1 MKSKIAE
8 SIILALGVIIMGM
21 LLRAGINDFK
31 DKERVVSVKG
41 LAEREVKA
49 DKVVWPLIYKLLG
62 NNIPSLYN
70 QIKSQNAKILQF
82 LREKGISDDEISVN
96 PPEIIDLNADR
107 YNQNK
112 TGFRYNSTS
121 AIIVT
126 SSKVDLVRK
135 LITEQTELLKEGVVI
150 TGGDYQYNVSYEF
163 TKLND
168 IKPAMIE
175 EATKNARTTAEK
187 FARDSDSKLGKIKY
201 ASQGQFSI
209 SDRDTYTPYI
219 KKIRVVS
226 SIQYYLKK

>member
-1 MKSKIAE
+1 MKSRITEAV
-8 SIILALGVIIMGM
+8 ILSLGIIIMGM
-21 LLRAGINDFK
+21 SLRAGINDFK
-31 DKERVVSVKG
+31 DKERTVSVKG
-41 LAEREVKA
+41 LSVKEVKA

-62 NNIPSLYN
+62 NNIPSLYD
-70 QIKSQNAKILQF
+70 QIQSQNAKILQF
-82 LREKGISDDEISVN
+82 LKEKGISDEEISIN
-96 PPEIIDLNADR
+96 PPKIIDLNADR

-121 AIIVT
+121 VIIVT

-135 LITEQTELLKEGVVI
+135 LIAEQGELLKKGVVI
-150 TGGDYQYNVSYEF
+150 TGGDYQYNIAYGF
-163 TKLND
+163 TRLNE
-168 IKPAMIE
+168 IKPEMIE
-175 EATKNARTTAEK
+175 EATKNARATAEK

-209 SDRDTYTPYI
+209 SDRDSYTPYI